1 MIRANGWESELVHD
15 MLAAGDAHLRMYI
28 KRLVSDLAALQ
39 AENKELREKLGKQDP
54 ETESEDLEW
63 SCCKRGR

>member
-15 MLAAGDAHLRMYI
+15 MLAAGDGHLRMYI
-28 KRLVSDLAALQ
+28 KRLVSDLAALR

-54 ETESEDLEW
+54 ETESEELGW
-63 SCCKRGR
+63 GCVRRGR